1 MMKTSD
7 NALWRFACEQWENA
21 ALRNLLLRLQDEQG
35 YRVNMLLFACWCAT
49 NGIRLHEH
57 ITQAAAQTEAWH
69 EKMIIPLRDLRRSA
83 SEAFSAEEVGQ
94 VLQEAE
100 LLAEKAEITLLHD
113 LVALQGTRGVHGED
127 ETKSASLCVDNLLT
141 VAAHFGLDCQ
151 AEDIANICRLTVSCT
166 YAKAL
171 ELTRG
176 KLAQ

>member
-49 NGIRLHEH
+49 NGTRLHEH

-69 EKMIIPLRDLRRSA
+69 EKMIIPLRDLRRST

-113 LVALQGTRGVHGED
+113 LVALQG
-127 ETKSASLCVDNLLT
+127 KSGIQDDGKINEASLCVDNLLS
-141 VAAHFGLDCQ
+141 VAAHFELDCQ

-171 ELTRG
+171 ELTQG